1 MSRRAT
7 LRDGDATL
15 IGFGRMAFAY
25 DDFARDM
32 IAGEVSQK
40 QSLHCLQQMH
50 GNHAGRAAQ
59 TGCPIRDQEIYLPH
73 LSSVLHE
80 KITTREVRMT
90 EPYAVLAGFYDRLME
105 DTDYGA
111 WVSFYLRCFEKF
123 GIRPEKILD
132 LACGTGNITLPL
144 AAHGYDMTRN

>member
-1 MSRRAT
+1 
-7 LRDGDATL
+7 
-15 IGFGRMAFAY
+15 
-25 DDFARDM
+25 
-32 IAGEVSQK
+32 
-40 QSLHCLQQMH
+40 
-50 GNHAGRAAQ
+50 
-59 TGCPIRDQEIYLPH
+59 
-73 LSSVLHE
+73 
-80 KITTREVRMT
+80 MT

-144 AAHGYDMTRN
+144 AAHGYDMTGIDASAEMLCLARKKADDRVNISDNVEYANNDVIL